1 MRGAQVRLLND
12 PRQGEEPRPQP
23 PNHRTTQPPSHRL
36 IAGKPAYLAKTKWPV
51 NDAIFSAKLW
61 QPAET
66 AAATLARPKTNCQES
81 EKLYL
86 PVARQPQDSRFCIL
100 DAEF

>member
-1 MRGAQVRLLND
+1 MTPDKGRSPTQ
-12 PRQGEEPRPQP
+12 
-23 PNHRTTQPPSHRL
+23 NHRTTKPPSHRL

-100 DAEF
+100 ETEF

>member
-1 MRGAQVRLLND
+1 MTPDKGRSPAH
-12 PRQGEEPRPQP
+12 
-23 PNHRTTQPPSHRL
+23 NHRTTEPPSHRL